1 MTRGRLS
8 CSILLPADL
17 KKKGGV
23 FLHVLLFPWHN
34 ESRLKTQF
42 VCSLPH
48 TCLLTIS
55 FLLQYFLQLL
65 IPVTDR
71 MLMQD
76 WAYCSVVVRSCC
88 GLSKYLCLL
97 PRSGCGLICSSFCQY
112 YTFFWWYLPL
122 RPRFHLLKGGT
133 RNSICHLP
141 HWFDGLFL
149 FFQPVPLLKMSFTS
163 KTHPWICFVLSFK
176 IPIIFYPLN
185 FAGSFWSWRF
195 QKLGRS
201 VETLLSRETCIG
213 HHQHR
218 FRNLV
223 FIREKRGIWHLSH
236 IQSGQR
242 LFIHPVAIKIT
253 AMLLTHEPIC
263 DSSRWLLLIG
273 RFLVHF

>member
-17 KKKGGV
+17 KKRGGF

-97 PRSGCGLICSSFCQY
+97 PRSGCGLICSSICQY
-112 YTFFWWYLPL
+112 YTFFGDIFLWGQDSTYWRVAQETVFAIFLIGSMDCSYFSSQFRYWKWVSLPKHTL
-122 RPRFHLLKGGT
+122 EYVLYSPLK
-133 RNSICHLP
+133 
-141 HWFDGLFL
+141 F
-149 FFQPVPLLKMSFTS
+149 
-163 KTHPWICFVLSFK
+163 LSFSTPS
-176 IPIIFYPLN
+176 ILQGAFDL
-185 FAGSFWSWRF
+185 
-195 QKLGRS
+195 
-201 VETLLSRETCIG
+201 ED
-213 HHQHR
+213 
-218 FRNLV
+218 FRNWGDL
-223 FIREKRGIWHLSH
+223 
-236 IQSGQR
+236 
-242 LFIHPVAIKIT
+242 
-253 AMLLTHEPIC
+253 
-263 DSSRWLLLIG
+263 
-273 RFLVHF
+273 